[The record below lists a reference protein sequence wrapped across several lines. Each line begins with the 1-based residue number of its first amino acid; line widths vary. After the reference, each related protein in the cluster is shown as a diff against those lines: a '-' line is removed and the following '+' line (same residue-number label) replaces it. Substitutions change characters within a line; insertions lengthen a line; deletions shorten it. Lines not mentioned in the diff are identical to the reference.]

1 MRGKIRAA
9 VLAVAVLA
17 GLFSAMPAAAVVLQ
31 TSGNVGPTVK
41 AVGGGTIGHDDD
53 IHSDN
58 IKLLKRSAFEADKGL
73 PAQGSDL
80 AFQGKTVIAGSYQ
93 GTGFFKILS
102 QRDGFIKQIGFH
114 QCPGSQGDV
123 SVRGNLLFVSI
134 DAAASNIVEN
144 ASCNN
149 TKTNR
154 SDSSLGKEGVRIVDI
169 SNLQQPKQV
178 AFIETDCGSHTNT
191 LLPDGDT
198 TYVYVE
204 SYPISGQGPNCNQ
217 LTHRK
222 ISIIKVPNDAPEK
235 AELVGTDTGFLPP
248 DTVGCHDVTYYPQR
262 DLAIAACLGVW
273 LTLDVSDPAK
283 PVILSE
289 TRNQEI
295 ELDHS
300 SAITWDGNIAL
311 IGDEHAGAAGGGG
324 CSPDSDSPVGAMWF
338 YDISGDNVKNPKL
351 LARHSLPRVPP
362 FNNDEA
368 DRSRCTTHNFNVLP
382 MKDPK
387 KYIVVSSYYAGGIAA
402 IDFSDVQNGNVEEIG
417 HYIHIP
423 NGVLPDTWSSYWYNG
438 RIYANNHL
446 GGHGLEVFKLKGT
459 GRKKVNFFKGDTNP
473 QVQIPNFR

>member
-17 GLFSAMPAAAVVLQ
+17 GLFSAMPAAAVVVQ
-31 TSGNVGPTVK
+31 TSGNAGPVAK

-58 IKLLKRSAFEADKGL
+58 IKLLKRAPFEAAKDL

-102 QRDGFIKQIGFH
+102 RREGFLKQIGFH
-114 QCPGSQGDV
+114 QCPASQGDV

-134 DAAASNIVEN
+134 DAPTSNVVEN

-154 SDSSLGKEGVRIVDI
+154 SDSSLGKEGIRIVDI

-191 LLPDGDT
+191 LLPDGDM

-204 SYPISGQGPNCNQ
+204 SYPIGGQGPNCNQ

-222 ISIIKVPNDAPEK
+222 ISIIKVPNNAPEK
-235 AELVGTDTGFLPP
+235 AELVGTDSGFLPP
-248 DTVGCHDVTYYPQR
+248 DTVGCHDVTYFPQR

-273 LTLDVSDPAK
+273 MTWDVSNPAK

-289 TRNQEI
+289 TRNQQI

-311 IGDEHAGAAGGGG
+311 IGDEHAGALGGGG
-324 CSPDSDSPVGAMWF
+324 CSTDSQSTVGAMWF
-338 YDISGDNVKNPKL
+338 YDISGDKVKAPEL
-351 LARHSLPRVPP
+351 LSHHSLPRVPP
-362 FNNDEA
+362 ADSADEA
-368 DRSRCTTHNFNVLP
+368 DFYRCTTHNFNVLP

-387 KYIVVSSYYAGGIAA
+387 KYIVVASYYLGGIAA
-402 IDFSDVQNGNVEEIG
+402 IDFTDPENPKEIG
-417 HYIHIP
+417 HYIHVP
-423 NGVLPDTWSSYWYNG
+423 GGLLPDTWSAYWYNG
-438 RIYANNHL
+438 RIYANNHDH
-446 GGHGLEVFKLKGT
+446 GHGIEVFKLKGT

>member
-1 MRGKIRAA
+1 MRGKLRAI
-9 VLAVAVLA
+9 VLAVVMLA
-17 GLFSAMPAAAVVLQ
+17 SLFGAIPATA
-31 TSGNVGPTVK
+31 T
-41 AVGGGTIGHDDD
+41 HDDD

-58 IKLLKRSAFEADKGL
+58 IKLLKREPFEAEKDL

-93 GTGFFKILS
+93 GTGFFEILS
-102 QRDGFIKQIGFH
+102 RSEGFIKQVGFH

-123 SVRGNLLFVSI
+123 SVNRNLLFVSI
-134 DAAASNIVEN
+134 DATASNNVEN

-149 TKTNR
+149 TKTNL

-178 AFIETDCGSHTNT
+178 AFIETPCGSHTNT

-204 SYPISGQGPNCNQ
+204 SYPISGQGPECNQ
-217 LTHRK
+217 LVHRR
-222 ISIIKVPNDAPEK
+222 ISIIKVPNAAPEK
-235 AELVGTDTGFLPP
+235 AEIVGMDSGFLPP

-273 LTLDVSDPAK
+273 MTWDVSNPAK
-283 PVILSE
+283 PEILAE
-289 TRNQEI
+289 VRNEAI

-324 CSPDSDSPVGAMWF
+324 CSTDSRSTVGAMWF
-338 YDISGDNVKNPKL
+338 YDISGENVNDPQL
-351 LARHSLPRVPP
+351 LAHHSLPRVPP
-362 FNNDEA
+362 ADSKDEA
-368 DRSRCTTHNFNVLP
+368 DFYRCTTHNFNVLP

-387 KYIVVSSYYAGGIAA
+387 KYIVVASYYLGGIAA
-402 IDFSDVQNGNVEEIG
+402 IDFSDVKNGNVEEIG

-423 NGVLPDTWSSYWYNG
+423 GGLLPDTWSAYWYNG
-438 RIYANNHL
+438 RIYANNHDH
-446 GGHGLEVFKLKGT
+446 GHGIEVFKLKST
-459 GRKKVNFFKGDTNP
+459 GRKKVEFFTGDMNP